1 MRFAYYPGCTAKST
15 AIEYGESVEDIS
27 RYLGIDLEE
36 IPDWNC
42 CGATSGHVTNGELA
56 IALPSRNLALAEKMS
71 LDIVT
76 PCPACFLRQKVAQYE
91 LKKDPQL
98 KTRIETEIGMPLKLP
113 QEIKHILQVLYRDVG
128 IDSIQTKIQKSLR
141 GLKAVTYYGCY
152 LVRPPGV
159 TEFDDPENPTIMD
172 KIMEVLDVEVIDW
185 SYKVDCCGGGLA
197 LTNPEIVKRL
207 VSKIAI
213 SASEVGADAII
224 TACHLCQSNLDTY
237 QPRKRNANPIPIFFF
252 SELIAL
258 ALGSSYVKGWF
269 KKHMVNPSGLL
280 ERLKL
285 L

>member
-15 AIEYGESVEDIS
+15 AIEYGESVEDIC

-42 CGATSGHVTNGELA
+42 CGATSGHVTNRELA
-56 IALPSRNLALAEKMS
+56 IALPSRNLGLAEKMS

-76 PCPACFLRQKVAQYE
+76 PCPACFLRHKVAQYE

-98 KTRIETEIGMPLKLP
+98 KARIETDIGMPLKLS
-113 QEIKHILQVLYRDVG
+113 QEIKHILEVLYRDVG
-128 IDSIQTKIQKSLR
+128 MDSIQRKIQKSLR
-141 GLKAVTYYGCY
+141 GLKAVIYYGCY
-152 LVRPPGV
+152 LIRPPEV

-172 KIMEVLDVEVIDW
+172 KIMKVLGVEVIDW
-185 SYKVDCCGGGLA
+185 SCKVDCCGGGLA

-207 VSKIAI
+207 VSKITI
-213 SASEVGADAII
+213 SALETGADAII

-237 QPRKRNANPIPIFFF
+237 QPGNGNPDPIPIFFF
-252 SELIAL
+252 SELTAL
-258 ALGSSYVKGWF
+258 ALGSLHVKGWF

-280 ERLKL
+280 ER
-285 L
+285 